1 MDKQEVMYM
10 VVDELAHWVYTI
22 ESKLEDT
29 VDTARLMNQ
38 EENSKYHH
46 YVVVEC
52 SAEYAAEWYE
62 AWKKL
67 MNL

>member
-22 ESKLEDT
+22 EAKLGVG
-29 VDTARLMNQ
+29 VDIARMMNQ
-38 EENSKYHH
+38 AENPMYHH

-52 SAEYAAEWYE
+52 SVEYAAEWYE

>member
-1 MDKQEVMYM
+1 MDNQEVMYM
-10 VVDELAHWVYTI
+10 VVDELAHWVYMI
-22 ESKLEDT
+22 EAKLEDA
-29 VDTARLMNQ
+29 VETARLMNQ
-38 EENSKYHH
+38 EENPMYHH

-62 AWKKL
+62 AWKKV